1 MRLGV
6 FYFLFFAQVGA
17 YVAYFPLYLAARGL
31 SAAEI
36 AWVLALPAMARVFA
50 PALWGWVADRSG
62 AQRGIVALSCAV
74 SALAFAAM
82 PFVDAIAW
90 LVGAMSLFSAAALPL
105 IEAITLASLAGQA
118 GPQLGTQLGNYG
130 PIRLWGS
137 ISFLAVV
144 LAGGAWLD
152 RYPVTL
158 LTVPMAVFMALAC
171 VTALSLP
178 SGRAQASAQ
187 PVPLRLTPA
196 VAALLGAAFCNAI
209 AHGVLYAFL
218 SLHLE
223 ALGYSGAM
231 MGVLWTIGVAA
242 EIVVFFYLPQLFR
255 RYALSAILV
264 ASLACAVVRFLAIGW
279 AAHELWIVLLA
290 QLLHAA
296 TFGSFHAASVAA
308 AYRIFPAGA
317 QARGQTLLSSIGY
330 GAGAAVGTVVA
341 GWAWEAGGAPLA
353 FTVAALA
360 ALVGAFIA
368 LRLKR
373 AGL

>member
-1 MRLGV
+1 
-6 FYFLFFAQVGA
+6 
-17 YVAYFPLYLAARGL
+17 
-31 SAAEI
+31 
-36 AWVLALPAMARVFA
+36 
-50 PALWGWVADRSG
+50 
-62 AQRGIVALSCAV
+62 
-74 SALAFAAM
+74 
-82 PFVDAIAW
+82 
-90 LVGAMSLFSAAALPL
+90 
-105 IEAITLASLAGQA
+105 
-118 GPQLGTQLGNYG
+118 
-130 PIRLWGS
+130 
-137 ISFLAVV
+137 
-144 LAGGAWLD
+144 
-152 RYPVTL
+152 
-158 LTVPMAVFMALAC
+158 
-171 VTALSLP
+171 
-178 SGRAQASAQ
+178 
-187 PVPLRLTPA
+187 
-196 VAALLGAAFCNAI
+196 
-209 AHGVLYAFL
+209 VLYAFL

-231 MGVLWTIGVAA
+231 MGVLWTVGVAA

-308 AYRIFPAGA
+308 AHRIFPAGA

-341 GWAWEAGGAPLA
+341 GWAWEAGGASLA

-360 ALVGAFIA
+360 ALLGAFIA